1 MKKSKKLKKN
11 HRTYRKN
18 QRIHSKKLKRNRRT
32 YRTTNMVGGIRL
44 SDLLY
49 DDELLGEYKS
59 KPGTHSWYSLH
70 PDLSL
75 PPLESSRP
83 LTTIAQFQGDNTYIP
98 SLESAKKKEIN
109 NSSCP
114 DLLIKASFNPK
125 IIAHDA
131 YLSGEMTC
139 ENSLHPKYIDG
150 AYCCS
155 DTMPTDQEMFDHTTF
170 LLLSALQN
178 SSVEEFKRSKSSR
191 IIQKIFDKRKELMAK
206 LKIDTPDELVELL
219 TSKIK
224 EAKATST
231 MNTDSEGSWVPD
243 SHTIRNTGANALAAF
258 EARKQNAPSNPP
270 YPDEKASKEDYKKY
284 LELNGIYMK
293 WNTEKRLRKE
303 ELSKQF
309 PFLSF

>member
-1 MKKSKKLKKN
+1 L
-11 HRTYRKN
+11 
-18 QRIHSKKLKRNRRT
+18 
-32 YRTTNMVGGIRL
+32 L
-44 SDLLY
+44 SEPLSPD
-49 DDELLGEYKS
+49 S
-59 KPGTHSWYSLH
+59 FPPSLES
-70 PDLSL
+70 P
-75 PPLESSRP
+75 PPL
-83 LTTIAQFQGDNTYIP
+83 TKIVQFQGDNTYDP
-98 SLESAKKKEIN
+98 PLESANKKEIN

-114 DLLIKASFNPK
+114 DLLIKASFDPK
-125 IIAHDA
+125 KIAHDS

-139 ENSLHPKYIDG
+139 ENLLHPKYING

-155 DTMPTDQEMFDHTTF
+155 KEKPTDEEMLDYTTN

-178 SSVEEFKRSKSSR
+178 SSDEEFKRSKSSR